1 MIPGYMYNTAKIKV
15 YERRLHNLN
24 LRIRHRFNQSPI
36 TPDVHSKV
44 LGTRF
49 MTSYN
54 TMANFKQNGLVKPL
68 LNNKFTTL
76 NQTDPYGYAN
86 KCTLDFISFII

>member
-1 MIPGYMYNTAKIKV
+1 MIPGIVYNTAKIKV
-15 YERRLHNLN
+15 YEKRLHIVN
-24 LRIRHRFNQSPI
+24 LRIRHHFNQSPI

-44 LGTRF
+44 LGTDF

-54 TMANFKQNGLVKPL
+54 TMANFKQKGLVKPL
-68 LNNKFTTL
+68 LNSKLTTL

-86 KCTLDFISFII
+86 KFTLDFISFII